1 MINKVLGVIIIASFL
16 IPAGLFAQVETE
28 KNDKRITNY
37 YRRDQGNLKFHS
49 DRVQFRGI
57 KNTEI
62 RTDSIEFYN
71 NWDKPMTLKIKE
83 PPSHIKTKLSTDII
97 QPKEEGKVYITYDAR
112 IKNDFGQSVDYLKL
126 ITNDSIM
133 PEKRLLTNPVIK
145 EDFSVL
151 TPEERAN
158 APKIVID
165 EKEFDFGEVKVG
177 EKVEHDFHFRNEGKS
192 DLIIRKTKAGCGCT
206 ATKPEKTVL
215 KPGES
220 SKITLIFN
228 TARRSGK
235 QNKSVTVTINDPEQP
250 TVILRMKGTIIK

>member
-1 MINKVLGVIIIASFL
+1 MINRILGVTIIATFL
-16 IPAGLFAQVETE
+16 LPAMLFAQVETE

-49 DRVQFRGI
+49 TRTQLRGI
-57 KNTEI
+57 TNTEI

-71 NWDKPMTLKIKE
+71 NWDKPMTLKLKE
-83 PPSHIKTKLSTDII
+83 TPSHIKAKLSTDII
-97 QPKEEGKVYITYDAR
+97 QPQEEGKIYITYDAR
-112 IKNDFGQSVDYLKL
+112 IKNDYGQCVDYLKL
-126 ITNDSIM
+126 MTNDSVM
-133 PEKRLLTNPVIK
+133 PEKRLIVNPVIK

-151 TPEERAN
+151 TLEERAN

-165 EKEFDFGEVKVG
+165 EKEFDFGEVKIGV
-177 EKVEHDFHFRNEGKS
+177 KVEHDFHFRNEGKS

-250 TVILRMKGTIIK
+250 TIILRMKGTIIK

>member
-1 MINKVLGVIIIASFL
+1 MNKILSVTIIAVFL
-16 IPAGLFAQVETE
+16 LPTLLFAQVETE
-28 KNDKRITNY
+28 KKDKRISDY
-37 YRRDQGNLKFHS
+37 YRRTQGNLKFHA

-71 NWDKPMTLKIKE
+71 NWDKPMTLKMKE
-83 PPSHIKTKLSTDII
+83 APSHIKVKLSTDII
-97 QPKEEGKVYITYDAR
+97 QPKKEGKIYITYDAR
-112 IKNDFGQSVDYLKL
+112 IKNDYGQCVDYLKL
-126 ITNDSIM
+126 ITNDTIIS
-133 PEKRLLTNPVIK
+133 EKRLVINPVIK
-145 EDFSVL
+145 ENFSVL

-158 APKIVID
+158 APKIIIN

-177 EKVEHDFHFRNEGKS
+177 VKVEHDFIFRNEGKS

-206 ATKPEKTVL
+206 ATKPEKMVL
-215 KPGES
+215 KPGED

-235 QNKSVTVTINDPEQP
+235 QNKSVTVTVNDPAQP
-250 TVILRMKGTIIK
+250 IVILRMRGTIIK

>member
-28 KNDKRITNY
+28 KNDKKITNY
-37 YRRDQGNLKFHS
+37 YRQDQGNLKFHS
-49 DRVQFRGI
+49 NRTQLRGI
-57 KNTEI
+57 TNTET

-71 NWDKPMTLKIKE
+71 NWDKPMTLKLKE
-83 PPSHIKTKLSTDII
+83 TPSHIKAKLSTDLI
-97 QPKEEGKVYITYDAR
+97 QPEQEGKIYITYDAR
-112 IKNDFGQSVDYLKL
+112 IKNDYGQCVDYLKL
-126 ITNDSIM
+126 LTSDTLM
-133 PEKRLLTNPVIK
+133 PEKRLVINPVIK

-177 EKVEHDFHFRNEGKS
+177 VKVEHDFSFRNEGKS

-250 TVILRMKGTIIK
+250 TIILRMKGTIIK